1 MAGTGRGATNDGSG
15 SAGAEY
21 GASWFISVQNSLPT
35 HRLFV
40 RFPVEAIVK
49 KAESSHEKRWRAED
63 PTSMPPWAESI
74 GAEPTPQSS
83 AANFGDEA
91 PRNHV
96 LPDLLDGDVARGHG
110 YPFSS
115 ARTAWV
121 AELACAMAAM
131 DACASIWDLVRL
143 AASAATS
150 VSRMRDSADEKLVI
164 SDCDR
169 SMA

>member
-1 MAGTGRGATNDGSG
+1 MEPNGNDSSTQRRRERRDKRREARNGWTRQRPIPLARLALG
-15 SAGAEY
+15 FITSASY
-21 GASWFISVQNSLPT
+21 SLSRLASLGFLCAYLCVLCASALNRLPVWLRRRRIGEIYL
-35 HRLFV
+35 HR
-40 RFPVEAIVK
+40 
-49 KAESSHEKRWRAED
+49 
-63 PTSMPPWAESI
+63 
-74 GAEPTPQSS
+74 
-83 AANFGDEA
+83 
-91 PRNHV
+91 
-96 LPDLLDGDVARGHG
+96 

-150 VSRMRDSADEKLVI
+150 VSRMRDSADEKLVT

>member
-1 MAGTGRGATNDGSG
+1 MD
-15 SAGAEY
+15 
-21 GASWFISVQNSLPT
+21 
-35 HRLFV
+35 
-40 RFPVEAIVK
+40 
-49 KAESSHEKRWRAED
+49 KAEPY
-63 PTSMPPWAESI
+63 PTSQVGPRLRSLRFLLVFSALI
-74 GAEPTPQSS
+74 S
-83 AANFGDEA
+83 AALRLCGEEHSRTD
-91 PRNHV
+91 
-96 LPDLLDGDVARGHG
+96 G